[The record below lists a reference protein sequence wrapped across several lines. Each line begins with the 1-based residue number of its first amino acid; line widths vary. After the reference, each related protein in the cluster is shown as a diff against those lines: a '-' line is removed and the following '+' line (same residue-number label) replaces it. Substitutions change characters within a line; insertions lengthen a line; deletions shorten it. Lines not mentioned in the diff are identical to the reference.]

1 MSFDTVAQVLRRY
14 AAHFLR
20 AGQTPRST
28 DMATPH
34 FSRIE
39 IVQSLPPD
47 ESPTGRKLR
56 EAIEQVA
63 RFDHGVRVGFFD
75 APTASCFSSAFERI
89 RDSVA
94 DVRDLPVV
102 HVEAH
107 GLSDK
112 SGLYLADG
120 TTVSWARLKA
130 SLTDINRLTG
140 CRLLVTLAA
149 CHGANIQATLDTQ
162 SEAPCWALLG
172 PSGIVSPPDLVSSYS
187 SFFMKLLVERDADVA
202 LRALR
207 NAPERQA
214 HYYLRTSEDFFI
226 DVFSLYRKGNGS
238 REDLEGRVARFGA
251 MLKKAGLP
259 IQDKWLRGEMVKS
272 EMQILAKFFTRFF
285 FVDEHPENI
294 DRFKSALLAMKY

>member
-1 MSFDTVAQVLRRY
+1 
-14 AAHFLR
+14 
-20 AGQTPRST
+20 
-28 DMATPH
+28 MARPH

-39 IVQSLPPD
+39 IVQSLPAD

-63 RFDHGVRVGFFD
+63 RFEHGVRVGFFE
-75 APTASCFSSAFERI
+75 APSASLFWSAFERI

-94 DVRDLPVV
+94 DVADVPVV
-102 HVEAH
+102 HIEAH

-112 SGLYLADG
+112 SGLYLGDG
-120 TTVSWARLKA
+120 TTVSWAALKT
-130 SLTDINRLTG
+130 SLTEINRRTG

-149 CHGANIQATLDTQ
+149 CHGAYIQATLDTQ
-162 SEAPCWALLG
+162 SEAPCWALMG

-187 SFFMKLLVERDADVA
+187 SFFMKLLEERDADVA
-202 LRALR
+202 LRALH

-214 HYYLRTSEDFFI
+214 HYFLRTSEDFFME
-226 DVFSLYRKGNGS
+226 VFSLYRKSNGS
-238 REDLEGRVARFGA
+238 RAELEGRVARFGA

-259 IQDKWLRGEMVKS
+259 IQDEWIRGEMVKS
-272 EMQILAKFFTRFF
+272 EMQILGRFFTRFF